1 MTTMQ
6 NTLILPIIGLTDDAS
21 AEGVAEALRTV
32 PGVDSAHVD
41 LVTAEATLEVSSK
54 TPPTPD
60 ALSNA
65 VEAVGQSVPMGKTSI
80 TIGGMT
86 CAACVMHVE
95 HALSGVSGV
104 QMAQVNLAT
113 EKASVEFM
121 SGVVSL
127 DALRNAVEDAG
138 YNMVGVAGDGTTN
151 EEEIKRL
158 SKTHEVRELRN
169 KLAVSLTLGL
179 VILIGSLE
187 DLFPWMP
194 DFLQNHYTL
203 WALSTPVIFWAG
215 WSFFTSGLGAVRHRT
230 SNMFTLIAIGTGT
243 AYLFS
248 AAVTVFPDFFEAR
261 GMESA
266 VYFDTAAII
275 VGLIL
280 LGRYL
285 EARAKGQTSEAIR
298 RLMELQVKTARVLRD
313 RKEEDIPVEQ
323 VFVGDLIVVRPG
335 ETIPVD
341 GTVIEGAS
349 AVDES
354 MLTGE
359 SLPVEK
365 VAGSQI
371 FGATT
376 NRTGSFTFRAGKV
389 GTDMMLSQI
398 IRLVEEA
405 QGSKATIQK
414 MADVVASY
422 FVPIVIGVA
431 SLAFVLWWVLGP
443 SPSLTY
449 SMLTFVAVLIIAC
462 PCALGLATPTAIM
475 VGMGIGATNGV
486 LIRNAEALES
496 ARKIQTI
503 VLDKTGTLTV
513 GRPSVTDIIPIVVS
527 ESEVLRLAASA
538 ERGSEHALGEALVAA
553 ADERDIELEKPTNF
567 EAIPGQGIVAKV
579 GSTMVAIGNSVMMT
593 TRSVGLGET
602 EDAAARLAE
611 GGKTPVYIAADDT
624 LIGVVAIAD
633 TIKPEAAE
641 VIPKLRAMGLE
652 PIMLT
657 GDNRRTAEAIA
668 KQVGIDRILADVLP
682 QDKSAKIKE
691 LQIEG
696 LSIAMVG
703 DGINDA
709 PALAQADIGIAMGT
723 GTDVAMESADVTL
736 LRGDLHGLL
745 TTFNLSRATIRT
757 IRQNLFWAFFYN
769 TALIPIAAG
778 AFYPVFT
785 TWGNGVPSGLEFMFG
800 ELGFL
805 NPMLA
810 AGAMA
815 FSSVSVISNSLRLR
829 RFKPE

>member
-1 MTTMQ
+1 
-6 NTLILPIIGLTDDAS
+6 
-21 AEGVAEALRTV
+21 
-32 PGVDSAHVD
+32 
-41 LVTAEATLEVSSK
+41 
-54 TPPTPD
+54 
-60 ALSNA
+60 
-65 VEAVGQSVPMGKTSI
+65 
-80 TIGGMT
+80 
-86 CAACVMHVE
+86 
-95 HALSGVSGV
+95 
-104 QMAQVNLAT
+104 
-113 EKASVEFM
+113 
-121 SGVVSL
+121 
-127 DALRNAVEDAG
+127 
-138 YNMVGVAGDGTTN
+138 
-151 EEEIKRL
+151 
-158 SKTHEVRELRN
+158 
-169 KLAVSLTLGL
+169 
-179 VILIGSLE
+179 
-187 DLFPWMP
+187 
-194 DFLQNHYTL
+194 
-203 WALSTPVIFWAG
+203 
-215 WSFFTSGLGAVRHRT
+215 
-230 SNMFTLIAIGTGT
+230 MFTLIALGTGT

-261 GMESA
+261 GVESA

-275 VGLIL
+275 IGLIL

-298 RLMELQVKTARVLRD
+298 RLMGLQAKTARVLRD
-313 RKEEDIPVEQ
+313 GKEEDISVAQ

-335 ETIPVD
+335 ESIPVD
-341 GTVIEGAS
+341 GTVIDGAS

-365 VAGSQI
+365 VAGAQV

-376 NRTGSFTFRAGKV
+376 NRTGSFTFRAAKI
-389 GTDMMLSQI
+389 GTDTVLSQI

-405 QGSKATIQK
+405 QGSKAPIQK

-431 SLAFVLWWVLGP
+431 SLSFLLWWSLGP

-475 VGMGIGATNGV
+475 VGTGIGAANGV
-486 LIRNAEALES
+486 LIRNAEALER
-496 ARKIQTI
+496 ARKIQAI

-513 GRPSVTDIIPIVVS
+513 GKPSVTDIIPIGVT
-527 ESEVLRLAASA
+527 EAEVLRLAASA
-538 ERGSEHALGEALVAA
+538 ERGSEHALGEALVTA
-553 ADERDIELEKPTNF
+553 ADERNIELEQPTDF
-567 EAIPGQGIVAKV
+567 EAIPGQGIVASV
-579 GSTMVAIGNSVMMT
+579 GNTVVAIGNSVMMAS
-593 TRSVGLGET
+593 RGIGLGET
-602 EDAAARLAE
+602 EADTTKLAE

-641 VIPKLRAMGLE
+641 VMTKLRAMGLE
-652 PIMLT
+652 PVMLT

-668 KQVGIDRILADVLP
+668 QQVGISRIVADVLP

-691 LQIEG
+691 LQSEG
-696 LSIAMVG
+696 LAVAMVG

-723 GTDVAMESADVTL
+723 GTDVAMESAGVTL

-757 IRQNLFWAFFYN
+757 IKQNLFWAFFYN

-815 FSSVSVISNSLRLR
+815 FSSVSVITNSLRLR
-829 RFKPE
+829 RFKPG